1 MRLVSVIIALAT
13 ASHAAVF
20 GYSQSAALINS
31 STVAF
36 SGNVTSGHLLI
47 AWYGAVNGGSQVG
60 FSDTIGNIWT
70 APYCVIASSSV
81 ICVSLAISKSTA
93 ADTVTL
99 TSPGANVN
107 EAVMIGEYT
116 VPASFT
122 LLIGQGCASTG
133 SGNSSYCGL
142 TTFTITQNGIIPPG
156 TEYMTIT
163 GFFDSNTAHSWS
175 SSTGATVEQQPAM
188 AACFCAVGFG
198 DHDLTT
204 TVAIASPY
212 TDNYGSAF
220 VSTSLVGLAVV
231 LQANAGSTGGQSA
244 YGTAQ

>member
-1 MRLVSVIIALAT
+1 MRLILLIIALAT

-70 APYCVIASSSV
+70 APSCVLFGSSS

-133 SGNSSYCGL
+133 PYTCGL

-163 GFFDSNTAHSWS
+163 GFFDEHTAHSWS

-220 VSTSLVGLAVV
+220 SGSTSLVGLAVV

>member
-1 MRLVSVIIALAT
+1 MRLILLIIALAT

-47 AWYGAVNGGSQVG
+47 AWYGAYNGGQSGG

-99 TSPGANVN
+99 TSPGPNVHG
-107 EAVMIGEYT
+107 AVMIGEYT

-122 LLIGQGCASTG
+122 LLIGQGCGTTG
-133 SGNSSYCGL
+133 VYTCGL
-142 TTFTITQNGIIPPG
+142 TTFTITQHGIIPPG
-156 TEYMTIT
+156 TEYMAIT
-163 GFFDSNTAHSWS
+163 GFFDSDSAHSWS

-188 AACFCAVGFG
+188 AACICAVGFG

-220 VSTSLVGLAVV
+220 SLTTSLVGLAVV
-231 LQANAGSTGGQSA
+231 LQANAGSTGGQYA